1 MAGIVNVLILV
12 ICILYKRI
20 PYVLEFSRHFRWSKV
35 YVKQYLE
42 KCFPIICN
50 EVFIGVGNML
60 INIVLGRQSEQA
72 IAAVAVFRT
81 LEGLIIAFFSG
92 FSNAASVLVGKEVGA
107 GNH

>member
-1 MAGIVNVLILV
+1 MGVSRSCVGTVMAGIVNVLILV

-60 INIVLGRQSEQA
+60 VNIVLGRQSEQA

-81 LEGLIIAFFSG
+81 RGS
-92 FSNAASVLVGKEVGA
+92 
-107 GNH
+107 